1 MKLIVGLGNIGKE
14 YVETRHNVGFMFLDA
29 LAQELDLTFKEEK
42 AFKGRVAIKTLHGEK
57 VWFLKP
63 STYMNASGEAVQSLS
78 AYYKIPVED
87 ILVIFD
93 DMDLPPGEAR
103 FRKKGSSG
111 GQKGMGDIIEK
122 LGSSTISRLKI
133 GIGKGQGDLQG
144 KDYVLSRFRP
154 EERTLVESAIRRQK
168 EGVLLYIKEGIDKAM
183 NEMNRKIDEEPT
195 GTDQ

>member
-1 MKLIVGLGNIGKE
+1 
-14 YVETRHNVGFMFLDA
+14 
-29 LAQELDLTFKEEK
+29 
-42 AFKGRVAIKTLHGEK
+42 
-57 VWFLKP
+57 
-63 STYMNASGEAVQSLS
+63 
-78 AYYKIPVED
+78 
-87 ILVIFD
+87 
-93 DMDLPPGEAR
+93 
-103 FRKKGSSG
+103 
-111 GQKGMGDIIEK
+111 MGDIIEK